1 MKKKAKADNNS
12 PAFEARVGSVRVSV
26 WKNASEAG
34 AVYFN
39 TTIERRYRD
48 TDNEWK
54 ASTSFTGYGDCVLAA
69 AALDLAREFLKLQEL
84 GQDA

>member
-1 MKKKAKADNNS
+1 MKKKTKADNNS

-26 WKNASEAG
+26 WKNESDSG

-39 TTIERRYRD
+39 TTLERRYRD
-48 TDNEWK
+48 GDEWK
-54 ASTSFTGYGDCVLAA
+54 SSTSFTGLGDCTLAA

-84 GQDA
+84 EQDA